1 MGRMDERRMDVMR
14 QSAVPWWAAFGAP
27 LLGVPI
33 MVGLLALGSLGST
46 SDVGGSVEESPVTT
60 EQVEQAPVVEDEW
73 VEVVAAPVVPGGPRC

>member
-33 MVGLLALGSLGST
+33 MVGLLALGSLDRT
-46 SDVGGSVEESPVTT
+46 SDVRGPAEESPFTT
-60 EQVEQAPVVEDEW
+60 EQAEQAPIAEDDW
-73 VEVVAAPVVPGGPRC
+73 VEVVAAPVVPAGPRC